1 VLDEAAILLAQL
13 RSKGAR
19 RGETPLSRKFA
30 KKLPAAT
37 FSISIR
43 LFRVSKTF
51 SSKVM
56 NGLTTSSSSQLF
68 QGETMRLIKLLFH
81 NQKLTRPLRVVD
93 DDEKKKKK
101 KHRGSASRP
110 QNISRRLGT
119 TRNLFA
125 CCEKIIRGIFRS
137 KTEQRGLFATR
148 CKRNGLIYIQ
158 RIENLGIDTQQ
169 TYKRE
174 KYTWELSLRDE

>member
-1 VLDEAAILLAQL
+1 
-13 RSKGAR
+13 
-19 RGETPLSRKFA
+19 
-30 KKLPAAT
+30 
-37 FSISIR
+37 
-43 LFRVSKTF
+43 
-51 SSKVM
+51 M
-56 NGLTTSSSSQLF
+56 
-68 QGETMRLIKLLFH
+68 M
-81 NQKLTRPLRVVD
+81 
-93 DDEKKKKK
+93 EKKN
-101 KHRGSASRP
+101 RGSASRP

-174 KYTWELSLRDE
+174 KYTWELSLRDEWEILNKVKFTIHTPRRIRLKISKAKRCQKMKLFKIFSKIFPKDFLSNWPQFPNPTIIFLST